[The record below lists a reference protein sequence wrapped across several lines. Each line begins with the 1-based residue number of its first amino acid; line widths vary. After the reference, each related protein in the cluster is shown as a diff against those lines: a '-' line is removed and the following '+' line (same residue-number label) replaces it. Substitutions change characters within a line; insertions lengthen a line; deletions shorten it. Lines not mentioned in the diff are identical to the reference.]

1 MSKHLVLAALASSIL
16 LGGCVYANPEHAGR
30 NGDDR
35 HYHDRHDDR
44 GGGSSLSLQFTFTNR
59 ERIYLND
66 YYRRNLPPGLAKQG
80 KVPPGHAKRL
90 ARGMP
95 WPPGVP
101 YSPLPPHVERD
112 LQPLPRG
119 YARFIVGP
127 DVVIVDLGARLIVD
141 AFRLDL

>member
-1 MSKHLVLAALASSIL
+1 MSKHLVLAALASSAL
-16 LGGCVYANPEHAGR
+16 LGGCVYADPERDHRYYDAW
-30 NGDDR
+30 
-35 HYHDRHDDR
+35 HDDDHR
-44 GGGSSLSLQFTFTNR
+44 GDASLSLQFTFTNR

-80 KVPPGHAKRL
+80 KIPPGHAKRL

-101 YSPLPPHVERD
+101 YYSLPHYVERD

-127 DVVIVDLGARLIVD
+127 DVVIVDLGARIIVD